1 MDISNKIQ
9 QVKVLTPTSKLR
21 LDRVQIQKLL
31 AVNDNVEPCETTF
44 TESASPALFLAT
56 GG

>member
-44 TESASPALFLAT
+44 TESASPALVLAT